1 MNKVKVIEGVVN
13 IPMAGGFY
21 SNIQKVVNELINFK
35 PEEEL
40 KVCYQNIKDKKS
52 LSEYEKALETM
63 FIFCATYEKLAEE
76 QGKIKEVDV
85 EELTN

>member
-21 SNIQKVVNELINFK
+21 GNIQKVVNELIAFK

-40 KVCYQNIKDKKS
+40 KVCYQNIKDKKP
-52 LSEYEKALETM
+52 LSDYEKALETM

-76 QGKIKEVDV
+76 QGKIKEVDI
-85 EELTN
+85 EELAN